1 MQQSRFRGGA
11 WTSHAALLFYLLILR
26 SISGVCVGDTAA
38 VLDDGRDAMKDHMYS
53 RRRLEQRSASIQK
66 DTCKFDVAY
75 TISSITRSKFDAT
88 IIVENNREVA
98 SPIQLVYRYPDADKV
113 DVEFVTGGV
122 LVSKSN
128 GTLIPVRIKT
138 LDSVSSNQDV
148 NIGSSVKFINLNGGN
163 GPSPYTRLAIQ
174 DLNVNGVQ
182 CEALREKT
190 LAYSKCYDAISF
202 FQSFNGRPPP
212 TNAGIEE
219 CSMSFCCGMV
229 TMPEVDVI
237 EAVPTPEPAVENTTA
252 STGDTGKV
260 VSDDTKEQP
269 EPTGAEE
276 QQVVSEED
284 KETDGKPNQGAD
296 TEQQTSHISPPQPA
310 STLNEEKG
318 TAGSQESSDGGS
330 GNSTALIGAAVGIA
344 VALAAIVVISFFVI
358 RARRNRRVQDQNQP
372 SAYGSGSRRSQG
384 SRPQLSL
391 KSTNTTVRTGSSM
404 FSRGASIP
412 LTGGR
417 SVRNLSMAQKS
428 AATTTTTTNV
438 RVCSDHVVTQAI
450 ADFCFVYF
458 SCRDAPHAQPQL
470 PTRSMRTRY

>member
-1 MQQSRFRGGA
+1 MLEESRCGGGTWA
-11 WTSHAALLFYLLILR
+11 SRISLLLYLLILL
-26 SISGVCVGDTAA
+26 SISGVCVGHTAA
-38 VLDDGRDAMKDHMYS
+38 ELDDGHGAMEDVHVYS
-53 RRRLEQRSASIQK
+53 RRRLEQRSGSIKK

-98 SPIQLVYRYPDADKV
+98 SPLQLVYRYPDADRV
-113 DVEFVTGGV
+113 DLEFVTGGV

-128 GTLIPVRIKT
+128 GTLVPIRIKT

-148 NIGSSVKFINLNGGN
+148 DIGSSVKFINLNGGN
-163 GPSPYTRLAIQ
+163 GPSPYTSLAIQ

-182 CEALREKT
+182 CEALRGKT

-229 TMPEVDVI
+229 SMPEMNVV
-237 EAVPTPEPAVENTTA
+237 EAVPVPEPAVENTTA

-260 VSDDTKEQP
+260 VSDDTGEQQDAAA
-269 EPTGAEE
+269 GAEE
-276 QQVVSEED
+276 EQKVSEED
-284 KETDGKPNQGAD
+284 KKPNQKED
-296 TEQQTSHISPPQPA
+296 KEQQASDIPPAEPA
-310 STLNEEKG
+310 STLNEQQDTTG
-318 TAGSQESSDGGS
+318 IQESSDGGS

-372 SAYGSGSRRSQG
+372 STDGSGSRRPQE
-384 SRPQLSL
+384 SRHQLSL
-391 KSTNTTVRTGSSM
+391 KSTNTTVRSGSSM

-417 SVRNLSMAQKS
+417 SVRIPSVAQKS
-428 AATTTTTTNV
+428 AATTTTNV
-438 RVCSDHVVTQAI
+438 RVYSDDVVTQA
-450 ADFCFVYF
+450 
-458 SCRDAPHAQPQL
+458 
-470 PTRSMRTRY
+470 